1 MSVTDKDREKA
12 REIILSVK
20 PNHTL
25 MDDVETIAEAIAEER
40 EKALKHKTKLITECK
55 EQWIEECAR
64 VAEKNKKGKTP
75 EQLGVN
81 AEYNQGCDDVA
92 SLIRKRGSHE

>member
-25 MDDVETIAEAIAEER
+25 MDDVETIAKQLQKN
-40 EKALKHKTKLITECK
+40 EK
-55 EQWIEECAR
+55 
-64 VAEKNKKGKTP
+64 
-75 EQLGVN
+75 
-81 AEYNQGCDDVA
+81 
-92 SLIRKRGSHE
+92 SS